1 MLEESPVAMLEGEG
15 ATKETSGAE
24 KVDTNDG
31 TIKFGLPWEDATD
44 PAIDAGTAGKPTP
57 EAAKAEA

>member
-1 MLEESPVAMLEGEG
+1 MCS
-15 ATKETSGAE
+15 AE

-31 TIKFGLPWEDATD
+31 TTKFGLPWEDATG

-57 EAAKAEA
+57 EEAKAEA